1 MPASKVTLGG
11 QTIID
16 LTSDTV
22 TANKLATG
30 YFAHDKAGNRI
41 TGTMEQTITNVT
53 VNNGSVSKISGTADD
68 YLLTLS

>member
-16 LTSDTV
+16 LTADTV
-22 TANKLATG
+22 VANRLATG
-30 YFAHDKAGNRI
+30 YIAHDKAGNRI
-41 TGTMEQTITNVT
+41 TGSMEQTITNVT
-53 VNNGSVSKISGTADD
+53 VNNGTVSKISGTEDD